1 MLKVILSLSYLLR
14 VFSQQTNVMLPGGQG
29 SDQHGC
35 VLDGGYSW
43 CESSQKCIRPWEED
57 CPPLQQLEG
66 PMINVEFCPASNIQ
80 MCRMA
85 CDDPICP
92 TGQCAMRQG
101 NCCDYTCIDSS
112 LGEDESCE
120 NVICPPQPPCPM
132 PAVREGCRWSPPVY
146 DHCGC
151 SSGCGSLDCS
161 TVHKAGVGETCGGFM
176 PYGMASTCEDGLEC
190 VNTMGP
196 MIADAPG
203 TCQRP
208 CNGIRDSMGRCSEN
222 TPEIP
227 WNCASW
233 NDGCNTC
240 SVQNG
245 VIGACT
251 LMMCFTNNEPYCST
265 YYSGQLRV
273 GDLCYR
279 FCEDGTKSQI
289 DRRSDCPKGT
299 TCVSENSNLIGFDSC
314 ADVMKCVAVGH

>member
-1 MLKVILSLSYLLR
+1 MLRIILSIFNLVSVLSQE
-14 VFSQQTNVMLPGGQG
+14 SNVMLPGGQG

-43 CESSQKCIRPWEED
+43 CESSKRCIRIWEED
-57 CPPLQQLEG
+57 CSTESLTD
-66 PMINVEFCPASNIQ
+66 FCPTSNIQ

-85 CDDPICP
+85 CSEPVCP
-92 TGQCAMRQG
+92 SGQCAMRQS
-101 NCCDYTCIDSS
+101 NCCDYTCVDLP
-112 LGEDESCE
+112 LGDGPSCGE
-120 NVICPPQPPCPM
+120 TCPPSPPCPLGA
-132 PAVREGCRWSPPVY
+132 PIREGCRWSPPVY

-161 TVHKAGVGETCGGFM
+161 SSHKAGLGETCGGFM

-203 TCQRP
+203 TCQLP
-208 CNGIRDSMGRCSEN
+208 CSNARDSMGRCSD
-222 TPEIP
+222 TTTTIP

-240 SVQNG
+240 EVQNG

-251 LMMCFTNNEPYCST
+251 LMMCFTNNEPYCIS
-265 YYSGQLRV
+265 YYSGMLRE

-279 FCEDGTKSQI
+279 FCEDGSKTQI
-289 DRRSDCPKGT
+289 DRREDCPKGT
-299 TCVSENSNLIGFDSC
+299 RCVAENSNIVGFDSC
-314 ADVMKCVAVGH
+314 SNIMKCIGESH